1 MTLMAVGQPAAI
13 LLPGPRPMD
22 EANVNVVSQ
31 AMHRTHAGFE
41 TFPAA
46 PLRRSGLSINHRNE
60 RRIPMGIRTTI
71 KKWAAYSQTVR
82 ELNALDNRQLSDLGI
97 SRTDIQR
104 VARDHARTL

>member
-1 MTLMAVGQPAAI
+1 
-13 LLPGPRPMD
+13 
-22 EANVNVVSQ
+22 
-31 AMHRTHAGFE
+31 
-41 TFPAA
+41 
-46 PLRRSGLSINHRNE
+46 
-60 RRIPMGIRTTI
+60 MGIRTTI